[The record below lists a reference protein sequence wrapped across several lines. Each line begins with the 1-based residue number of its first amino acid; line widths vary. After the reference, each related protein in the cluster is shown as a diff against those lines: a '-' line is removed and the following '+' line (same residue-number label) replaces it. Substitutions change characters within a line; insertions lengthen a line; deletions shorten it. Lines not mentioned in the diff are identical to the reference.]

1 MTNTEIPKERREEL
15 RRREREANFDGGAML
30 PWYEIDALLN
40 MADERDRLRGLLEE
54 QKAAMRRALIFISSK
69 QKMHEH
75 GVEMHED
82 LLHRVED
89 ELNGS
94 QS

>member
-1 MTNTEIPKERREEL
+1 MMISKERREEL

-30 PWYEIDALLN
+30 PWDELLALLD
-40 MADERDRLRGLLEE
+40 MAEERDRLRGLLEE
-54 QKAAMRRALIFISSK
+54 QKTAMRRALIFISSK

-75 GVEMHED
+75 GVEIHED

-94 QS
+94 K